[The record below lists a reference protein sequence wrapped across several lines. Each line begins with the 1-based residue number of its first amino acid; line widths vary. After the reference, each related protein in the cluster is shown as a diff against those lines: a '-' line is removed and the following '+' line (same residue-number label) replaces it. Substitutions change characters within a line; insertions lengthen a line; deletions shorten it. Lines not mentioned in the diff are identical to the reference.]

1 MWTLDFDGWFQCRL
15 ATDADPFDEK
25 RGADGWTFAF
35 AGEPDLDRTI
45 RFQTPVAQRSHGPA
59 VGVRVKAVSSNGQAV
74 AGHALVGA
82 PIDLV
87 DQPVF
92 EGRDGLIATS
102 AKEPIAPF
110 HLVIAQDGFH
120 LGRLDPLDLTDPNQI
135 RRRQPIR
142 FETRSQT
149 VAQATGITDYPAYRA
164 ARKGQLQADLASETD
179 PTRSSA
185 LSSRIAE
192 LDQGDIRE
200 DALGFLVQYSFA
212 LQGAAELVDPQ
223 GLLAKADLQVPWPIA
238 FWMGGW
244 DADALSGFVRGTLQI
259 PTSTA

>member
-1 MWTLDFDGWFQCRL
+1 MWTLAFDGRFQCRL

-35 AGEPDLDRTI
+35 AGEPDLDRII
-45 RFQTPVAQRSHGPA
+45 RFQAPVALRTHALA
-59 VGVRVKAVSSNGQAV
+59 VGVTVKAVASDGQAV

-82 PIDLV
+82 PVELV

-102 AKEPIAPF
+102 AKEPIAPW
-110 HLVIAQDGFH
+110 HIVIAQQGFR
-120 LGRLDPLDLTDPNQI
+120 LGRLDPLDLTDSSQI

-142 FETRSQT
+142 FEQNSAT
-149 VAQATGITDYPAYRA
+149 VAQATGITDFPGFRQ
-164 ARKGQLQADLASETD
+164 ARKTQLQADLAGEAD
-179 PTRSSA
+179 PTRRTN

-200 DALGFLVQYSFA
+200 AALGFLVQYRFD
-212 LQGAAELVDPQ
+212 LQGDAELTDPN
-223 GLLAKADLQVPWPIA
+223 GVLAKADLHSPWPIA

-244 DADALSGFVRGTLQI
+244 DADALCGFVSGTLQI
-259 PTSTA
+259 PTTA